1 VERSAVNYRV
11 VWRLQVR
18 RNIDVRAFLARE
30 TGRDPDRLLRA
41 VEEIELRLSF
51 APLAEGESRGASERV
66 LIVHPL
72 SVQYEVFESE
82 RVVLIYSAIFYPRLR
97 L

>member
-1 VERSAVNYRV
+1 VNYRV

-18 RNIDVRAFLARE
+18 RNIDAFAFILRE

-41 VEEIELRLSF
+41 VDEIEFRLS
-51 APLAEGESRGASERV
+51 ASPLTEGESRDDSERV

-72 SVQYEVFESE
+72 SVRYEVFEAPQ
-82 RVVLIYSAIFYPRLR
+82 VVVIDSAVYYPRRR

>member
-1 VERSAVNYRV
+1 VNYRV
-11 VWRLQVR
+11 VWRLRVR
-18 RNIDVRAFLARE
+18 RNIDAFAFLLRE

-41 VEEIELRLSF
+41 VDEIEFRLSA
-51 APLAEGESRGASERV
+51 APLEVGESRTDPERV

-72 SVQYEVFESE
+72 SVRYEAFDVPP
-82 RVVLIYSAIFYPRLR
+82 VVLIYSAVYYPRQR